1 MSVAIASML
10 PHFNKDNFMKLTE
23 NDEGYLFPDTYF
35 FFKNYTEV
43 DVIKI
48 LKDNFNKKID
58 NLSNKIKSSGK
69 TLKDIVNIEHTALQ
83 LDRAETFLK
92 ELGSKG
98 KTVLFVGVKP
108 EAKEVVKRAA
118 ESAGQPYI
126 TERWV
131 GGVMTNFPE
140 INKRIQKLIDLK
152 KKKEEGALEK
162 YTKKEKMLIDEEI
175 ARMHKLFSGIVDMKK
190 LPDALFVV
198 DPKKEH
204 IAVTEAEKMHIPV
217 VALANTDCNIA
228 NVLHPVVAND
238 ASLSSITYITE
249 SLAEAYKSG
258 FKSNIK

>member
-1 MSVAIASML
+1 MLINEIPFFEEGIINLHIANTLYDKKHMSEKIIEALFNAGTHFGYSKSRRHPSVAKHIYG
-10 PHFNKDNFMKLTE
+10 NKNK
-23 NDEGYLFPDTYF
+23 
-35 FFKNYTEV
+35 V
-43 DVIKI
+43 DII
-48 LKDNFNKKID
+48 
-58 NLSNKIKSSGK
+58 
-69 TLKDIVNIEHTALQ
+69 NIEHTALL
-83 LDRAETFLK
+83 LDKAESFMK
-92 ELGSKG
+92 EMGAKG

-108 EAKEVVKRAA
+108 EAKEVVKNGA

-131 GGVMTNFPE
+131 GGVMTNFAE

-198 DPKKEH
+198 DPKKEY
-204 IAVTEAEKMHIPV
+204 IAVTEAEKMNIPV
-217 VALANTDCNIA
+217 VALANTDCNIS
-228 NVLHPVVAND
+228 NILYPIVAND

-249 SLAEAYKSG
+249 MMVEAYKSG

>member
-1 MSVAIASML
+1 MSEKTIEALFNAGTHFGYSKSRRHPTVAKHIYG
-10 PHFNKDNFMKLTE
+10 NKNK
-23 NDEGYLFPDTYF
+23 
-35 FFKNYTEV
+35 V
-43 DVIKI
+43 DII
-48 LKDNFNKKID
+48 
-58 NLSNKIKSSGK
+58 
-69 TLKDIVNIEHTALQ
+69 NIEHTALQ
-83 LDRAETFLK
+83 LDRATQMMK
-92 ELGSKG
+92 ELGAKG
-98 KTVLFVGVKP
+98 KVVLFVGVKP

-190 LPDALFVV
+190 LPDALFIV

-204 IAVTEAEKMHIPV
+204 IAATEAEKSHIPTI
-217 VALANTDCNIA
+217 ALANTDCDISNITY
-228 NVLHPVVAND
+228 PVVGND
-238 ASLSSITYITE
+238 ASLSSITLIVET
-249 SLAEAYKSG
+249 LTEAYKSG